1 MRITKIPILPRTRF
15 KFLILAF
22 TLWLGGT
29 VTAEDEH
36 LETAP
41 TEAAATSHGGDH
53 AHGKHH
59 RPTLVAALPFVG
71 ILLCIAILPLF
82 HKTEHW
88 WEKNLNKLLISAVLG
103 ATVIIYYFTRGS
115 GFLHEGHLTEPG
127 VDTVKAILAHAVLYE
142 YIPFIVLLFSLYTI
156 SGGIQL
162 RGDLEA
168 TPATNAT
175 FLGVGALL
183 ASFVGTTG
191 ASMLL
196 IHPLLQTNRER
207 KHKRHTVIFFIF
219 LVSNIGGCLLP
230 IGDPPLFLGYLRGVP
245 FLWTL
250 GLWKPW
256 LFCVVLLLI
265 IYIIWDTKLY
275 KQESPRA
282 LREDETKIEPL
293 RVKGLLN
300 FVWLFGVVL
309 SVALIV
315 PEKPFLGKYF
325 MVPNFLRE
333 LAQLGFVGLAWLTTP
348 AQTREEN
355 QFNFYAILEVAV
367 LFIGIFITMQA
378 PIEILKAS
386 GKELQQV
393 VSGPGAP
400 MAFFW
405 MTGSLSS
412 FLDNAPT
419 YVVFFEMARSM
430 TQGTVGTIPVTGGH
444 INEVWLVAI
453 SLGAVFMG
461 ANSYIGN
468 GPNFMV
474 KSIAEQSGVPM
485 PSFFGFMIYSFG
497 ILVPVFI
504 VVTIIFL

>member
-1 MRITKIPILPRTRF
+1 
-15 KFLILAF
+15 
-22 TLWLGGT
+22 
-29 VTAEDEH
+29 
-36 LETAP
+36 
-41 TEAAATSHGGDH
+41 
-53 AHGKHH
+53 
-59 RPTLVAALPFVG
+59 
-71 ILLCIAILPLF
+71 
-82 HKTEHW
+82 
-88 WEKNLNKLLISAVLG
+88 
-103 ATVIIYYFTRGS
+103 
-115 GFLHEGHLTEPG
+115 
-127 VDTVKAILAHAVLYE
+127 
-142 YIPFIVLLFSLYTI
+142 
-156 SGGIQL
+156 
-162 RGDLEA
+162 
-168 TPATNAT
+168 
-175 FLGVGALL
+175 
-183 ASFVGTTG
+183 
-191 ASMLL
+191 
-196 IHPLLQTNRER
+196 
-207 KHKRHTVIFFIF
+207 
-219 LVSNIGGCLLP
+219 
-230 IGDPPLFLGYLRGVP
+230 FLGYLRGVP

-265 IYIIWDTKLY
+265 IYIIWDTKLH

-315 PEKPFLGKYF
+315 PGKPFLGKYF

-355 QFNFYAILEVAV
+355 EFNFFAILEVAV

-430 TQGTVGTIPVTGGH
+430 TQGTVGTIPVAGGH
-444 INEVWLVAI
+444 IIEVWLVAI

-485 PSFFGFMIYSFG
+485 PSFFGFMIYSIG